1 MRAIIFLLFVI
12 LVFLVIR
19 FTLNRIIEIR
29 AKNPPPKQ
37 NETQPEGAIESEAM
51 VQCALCSVHLPQSI
65 AYFDGKDTFCSEGH
79 MQEFQNK
86 DAER

>member
-12 LVFLVIR
+12 LVFLIIR

-29 AKNPPPKQ
+29 AKNAPVKQ
-37 NETQPEGAIESEAM
+37 EESETPSLKESEAM

-79 MQEFQNK
+79 MQAFQDK
-86 DAER
+86 STEP

>member
-12 LVFLVIR
+12 LVFLIIR

-29 AKNPPPKQ
+29 AKNAPIKQ
-37 NETQPEGAIESEAM
+37 EGLTTEEQNKSEAM
-51 VQCALCSVHLPQSI
+51 VQCALCGVHLPQSI

-79 MQEFQNK
+79 MQEFQENSHK
-86 DAER
+86 